1 MGARRLFL
9 IILVG
14 VAVGALLYGFDLV
27 GAGDNESTDTT
38 TVAGATTTDPST
50 QTTPVTIARPPC
62 EPPSIT
68 EPTELTG
75 SLVEQSLQL
84 SSQAFECADTV
95 VVTRPGAIERSATL
109 AAAEL
114 ATLLVYTP
122 GSLAPILAEIERLD
136 PISVLVTSPTID
148 LGDGLDTE
156 VVEAADP
163 MPAVESPTVWFV
175 GETDADPSLLGLAGA
190 LAGATVVAGESISNI
205 SDEALTTIRA
215 ADEVIP
221 VGTVDP
227 EFGWRIDVLRSGLTN
242 PGGGID
248 LIDNTRFVAFY
259 GNPTTSAL
267 GVLGEQGP
275 VASLDRLAPIVA
287 EYEADGVIGVPTF
300 EIIVTVADAVPGGD
314 GDYSAEMSP
323 DLVRPWIEA
332 AADAGA
338 YVLLDLQPGRTDF
351 LTQAMIYEEFLRL
364 PHVGLALDPEWRL
377 EPDQFHLRQIGSV
390 DATEVNLVSE
400 WLAGIV
406 REEALPQKMFLLH
419 QFRLDM
425 LTNRP
430 DIEIRP
436 ELATVIQMDGQGPIG
451 TKYETYAALTNPAD
465 AGRFEWGWKNFYDE
479 DIPTPTP
486 AQVLALDPLPVY
498 VSYQ

>member
-1 MGARRLFL
+1 MGASRLFL
-9 IILVG
+9 IILAG
-14 VAVGALLYGFDLV
+14 AALGALLYGFDLV
-27 GAGDNESTDTT
+27 GTGEDPTDTT
-38 TVAGATTTDPST
+38 TVAGASTTAPPPP
-50 QTTPVTIARPPC
+50 TPTTIARPPC
-62 EPPSIT
+62 DPPTVAEPP
-68 EPTELTG
+68 ELTG
-75 SLVEQSLQL
+75 SLTEQSLQL
-84 SSQAFECADTV
+84 SSQAFTCADAV
-95 VVTRPGAIERSATL
+95 IVARPGAIERSAAL

-114 ATLLVYTP
+114 SPLLIYTP
-122 GSLAPILAEIERLD
+122 GSLDPILDEIARLD

-148 LGDGLDTE
+148 LGGNVATE
-156 VVEAADP
+156 TVDP
-163 MPAVESPTVWFV
+163 VAPTPDAGGSTVWFV
-175 GETDADPSLLGLAGA
+175 GETDAEPSLLELAAAFAGA
-190 LAGATVVAGESISNI
+190 GVVSGESLSSI
-205 SDEALTTIRA
+205 SDDARSTIRS
-215 ADEVIP
+215 ADDVIP
-221 VGTVDP
+221 VGAVDP
-227 EFGWRIDVLRSGLTN
+227 EFEWRIDVLRSGLTN

-275 VASLDRLAPIVA
+275 VAGLERLAPIVA
-287 EYEADGVIGVPTF
+287 EYEADGAIGVPTF
-300 EIIVTVADAVPGGD
+300 EIIVTVADAVPGDD

-323 DLVRPWIEA
+323 DVVRPWIEA

-390 DATEVNLVSE
+390 DAAEVNLVSE

-430 DIEIRP
+430 EIELRP

-465 AGRFEWGWKNFYDE
+465 ADRFEWGWKNFYDE
-479 DIPTPTP
+479 DTPTPTP
-486 AQVLALDPLPVY
+486 SQVLELDPLPVY